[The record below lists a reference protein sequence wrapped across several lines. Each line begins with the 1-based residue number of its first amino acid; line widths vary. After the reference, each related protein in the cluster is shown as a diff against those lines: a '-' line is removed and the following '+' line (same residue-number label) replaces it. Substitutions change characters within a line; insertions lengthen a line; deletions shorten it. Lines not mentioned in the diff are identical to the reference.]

1 MSKNF
6 LTKLKKKGSFNVRVE
21 PIYRDDKNYLSLE
34 NFLKN
39 QKIFNFK
46 EVEDIIKI
54 NFDQDKPVGYI
65 LIKDEKKIE
74 GFLGTIFSKR
84 QINAEIVEHCY
95 LHSWIVSK
103 KHRFEAFKLIIPII
117 EKIFF
122 INLLTYKI
130 SRRTLQKTWI

>member
-39 QKIFNFK
+39 QKFLNFK

-65 LIKDEKKIE
+65 LIKDEKNR
-74 GFLGTIFSKR
+74 GFF
-84 QINAEIVEHCY
+84 
-95 LHSWIVSK
+95 
-103 KHRFEAFKLIIPII
+103 
-117 EKIFF
+117 
-122 INLLTYKI
+122 
-130 SRRTLQKTWI
+130 

>member
-1 MSKNF
+1 MPKYIIKKILNMSNHF
-6 LTKLKKKGSFNVRVE
+6 LNKIKKKLSFKRKN

-39 QKIFNFK
+39 QKFLNFK

-74 GFLGTIFSKR
+74 GF
-84 QINAEIVEHCY
+84 
-95 LHSWIVSK
+95 
-103 KHRFEAFKLIIPII
+103 
-117 EKIFF
+117 
-122 INLLTYKI
+122 
-130 SRRTLQKTWI
+130 